1 MLTPLITLLIE
12 VTIFVYGLAFVAGIW
27 LVTSSF
33 INLGRLADSQGS
45 MINGEITPA
54 HLITKLVFG
63 VLLAASNAISIAT
76 VLSLGATSNDI
87 VDPMQILNYSEAVG
101 GSSESL
107 KLVVFIKTLS
117 RFMGAIALTSGIKH
131 GANFNHPNETARKS
145 ARYRLIW
152 GICSAA
158 VLIFPDFALSTV
170 QGYHSSLKTIADI
183 FKQVP

>member
-1 MLTPLITLLIE
+1 MLTPLIELLIE
-12 VTIFVYGLAFVAGIW
+12 LTIFVYGLAFVAGIW

-33 INLGRLADSQGS
+33 INLGRIADSQG
-45 MINGEITPA
+45 NGEVTPA

-63 VLLAASNAISIAT
+63 VLLATSNAISIAT

-87 VDPMQILNYSEAVG
+87 VDPMQILNYYDSEAVG

-158 VLIFPDFALSTV
+158 VLIFPDFALSTL

>member
-1 MLTPLITLLIE
+1 MLTPLIELLIE
-12 VTIFVYGLAFVAGIW
+12 LTIFVYGLAFVAGIW

-33 INLGRLADSQGS
+33 INLGRLADSQD
-45 MINGEITPA
+45 GEITPA

-63 VLLAASNAISIAT
+63 VLLATSNAISIAT

-87 VDPMQILNYSEAVG
+87 VDPMQILNYYDSEAVG

-107 KLVVFIKTLS
+107 ELVVFIKTLS

-183 FKQVP
+183 FKLVP